1 MLYLSIKSAIG
12 KPNQIPTTAVEE
24 KKPKPDIAS
33 IVTNPNIIDISI
45 DMIADIIKAIKK
57 FTFGKPLSPL

>member
-12 KPNQIPTTAVEE
+12 KPNQTPTTAVEE
-24 KKPKPDIAS
+24 KKLKPDIDS
-33 IVTNPNIIDISI
+33 IVTNPNVIDIRI